1 MPLDA
6 PVLVTG
12 AAGFIGFHVS
22 RRLLEQG
29 RQVVGLDNLNDYYD
43 PSLKQARLD
52 LLKSSSEFRFEKAD
66 IENESAILA
75 LFERE
80 RPAEVIHLAAQA
92 GVRYSL
98 ENPLAYAR
106 TNVVGFLNILEA
118 CRAFPVKHLVAA
130 SSSSVYG
137 SNARQPL
144 SESHNVDHPVS
155 LYAATKKAD
164 ELMGHVYSH
173 LYGIPITCLRFFTVY
188 GPWGRPD
195 MANFSFTKAILESRP
210 IEVFNE
216 GKLKRDF
223 TYIDDIVEG
232 VIRVLAIPAAP
243 EPAWSAA
250 APDPSRSSAPYAVYN
265 IGNHE
270 PVELMRFIET
280 LEELIGKKA
289 RKKMLAM
296 QPGDVFETYA
306 DIDRIAEATGFKPK
320 TSLKDGLRQFVEWYR
335 DYYRA

>member
-1 MPLDA
+1 MPSDA

-22 RRLLEQG
+22 KRLLDEG
-29 RQVVGLDNLNDYYD
+29 RAVVGLDNLNDYYD
-43 PSLKQARLD
+43 PELKQARIGVLQA
-52 LLKSSSEFRFEKAD
+52 SSGFRFVKAD
-66 IENESAILA
+66 IEVEEVVRSV
-75 LFERE
+75 FERE
-80 RPAEVIHLAAQA
+80 KPSEVIHLAAQA

-98 ENPLAYAR
+98 QNPGAYVR

-137 SNARQPL
+137 TNALQPL
-144 SESHNVDHPVS
+144 SEAHNVDHPVS

-164 ELMGHVYSH
+164 ELMAHVYSH
-173 LYGIPITCLRFFTVY
+173 LYRIPITCLRFFTVY

-195 MANFSFTKAILESRP
+195 MAYFSFTKAIIEGKS

-232 VIRVLAIPAAP
+232 VLRVMDRPAVP
-243 EPAWSAA
+243 DPTWDSSD
-250 APDPSRSSAPYAVYN
+250 PDPSRSAAPYAVYN

-270 PVELMRFIET
+270 PVELTHFIET

-289 RKKMLAM
+289 QKKLLPM

-306 DIDRIAEATGFKPK
+306 DIDRLAHATGFRPS
-320 TSLKDGLRQFVEWYR
+320 TSLKEGLGKFVEWYR
-335 DYYRA
+335 DYYRK